1 LKQHRRTTAE
11 TCAEGSRQR
20 LDRWLWHARLV
31 KTRSLAAS
39 LAASGYVRLNG
50 RRIEAPAR
58 AVRPGDVLTIALP
71 NTVKVLRI
79 VNFAERRGDLA
90 AARRLYEEIEPAKS
104 SPTATDLLA
113 KRKSV
118 R

>member
-1 LKQHRRTTAE
+1 V
-11 TCAEGSRQR
+11 EGNRQR

-31 KTRSLAAS
+31 KTRSLAAA

-50 RRIEAPAR
+50 KRIEAPGR

-71 NTVKVLRI
+71 HAVKVLRI
-79 VNFAERRGDLA
+79 IDFAERRGGPA
-90 AARRLYEEIEPAKS
+90 TSRRLYQELEPAKS
-104 SPTATDLLA
+104 PRAASELLA
-113 KRKSV
+113 QRKSV

>member
-1 LKQHRRTTAE
+1 ME
-11 TCAEGSRQR
+11 VSRQR

-31 KTRSLAAS
+31 KTRSLAAA

-50 RRIEAPAR
+50 RRIETPAR
-58 AVRPGDVLTIALP
+58 TVRPGDVLTIAMP
-71 NTVKVLRI
+71 SAVKVLRI
-79 VNFAERRGDLA
+79 IDFAERRGDLA
-90 AARRLYEEIEPAKS
+90 AARRLYEEITLSKPQPIAS
-104 SPTATDLLA
+104 DLLA

>member
-1 LKQHRRTTAE
+1 M
-11 TCAEGSRQR
+11 EGGRQR
-20 LDRWLWHARLV
+20 LDRWLWHARLT
-31 KTRSLAAS
+31 KTRARAAALAV
-39 LAASGYVRLNG
+39 SGYVRLNG
-50 RRIEAPAR
+50 KRIAAPGR

-79 VNFAERRGDLA
+79 IDFAERRGGPA
-90 AARRLYEEIEPAKS
+90 TSRRLYEEIEPSKS
-104 SPTATDLLA
+104 PIASDLLA

>member
-1 LKQHRRTTAE
+1 VQ
-11 TCAEGSRQR
+11 GSRQR

-31 KTRSLAAS
+31 KTRSLAAA

-50 RRIEAPAR
+50 KRIEAPAR
-58 AVRPGDVLTIALP
+58 AIRSGDVLTIALP
-71 NTVKVLRI
+71 SAVKVLRI
-79 VNFAERRGDLA
+79 IDFAERRGGPA
-90 AARRLYEEIEPAKS
+90 TARRLYEEIKPS
-104 SPTATDLLA
+104 RSPSTPSDLLA